1 MNKNPFDV
9 ISSEENDEEHQDI
22 VMNLSNNIEEGFD
35 NDSKPKSIFMIK
47 LMNQKKIL
55 KSITFGLLF
64 YLLANPRSFKY
75 TNILTNKLDKIL
87 VHTIIFSL
95 LVYIIMET
103 I

>member
-1 MNKNPFDV
+1 MNENPFD
-9 ISSEENDEEHQDI
+9 IISEENDEEHQDI

-35 NDSKPKSIFMIK
+35 NDGKPKSIFMLK
-47 LMNQKKIL
+47 LMNQKKLL

-75 TNILTNKLDKIL
+75 TNVFTTKLDKVL
-87 VHTIIFSL
+87 VHTL
-95 LVYIIMET
+95 LFTLIVYIIMQT

>member
-1 MNKNPFDV
+1 MNKNPFD
-9 ISSEENDEEHQDI
+9 IISEENYEEHQDI

-35 NDSKPKSIFMIK
+35 NDGKPKSIFMLK
-47 LMNQKKIL
+47 LMNQKKLL

-75 TNILTNKLDKIL
+75 TNVFTSKLDKVL
-87 VHTIIFSL
+87 VHTL
-95 LVYIIMET
+95 LFTLIVYIIMQT

>member
-1 MNKNPFDV
+1 MDKNPFDV

-35 NDSKPKSIFMIK
+35 NDGKPKSIFMLK
-47 LMNQKKIL
+47 LMNQKKLL

-75 TNILTNKLDKIL
+75 TNVFTTKLDKVL
-87 VHTIIFSL
+87 VHTL
-95 LVYIIMET
+95 LFTLIVYIIMQT